1 MLETLLL
8 AGIIAAPLG
17 SAGLFVPSR
26 RRLRTAGVWPSTR
39 RLTLAVSGTG
49 ILAAMVAAALQ
60 LLGVSRHNLVVA
72 ARARHRR

>member
-26 RRLRTAGVWPSTR
+26 RRIRTAGVWPSTR
-39 RLTLAVSGTG
+39 RLTLA
-49 ILAAMVAAALQ
+49 L
-60 LLGVSRHNLVVA
+60 
-72 ARARHRR
+72 